1 MPRSLRQR
9 GHLYK
14 RGKPPNQMWYG
25 RYRRSVLTKNGTV
38 RLQTKNDRL
47 GLASAM
53 SEAGAWEELERRISR
68 TRTQPAPTAS
78 VTLKEY
84 YERHFWPDKE
94 RRLKRAGLAGVYSK
108 AGKDTCKYSCF
119 MRFRRAAAYY
129 PRWVLQ
135 SCSSPSDSARAC

>member
-94 RRLKRAGLAGVYSK
+94 RRLKRAGLDSIANTFKHIWQHSAIRHLWTLIGTRSK
-108 AGKDTCKYSCF
+108 CCAI
-119 MRFRRAAAYY
+119 
-129 PRWVLQ
+129 
-135 SCSSPSDSARAC
+135 